1 MLENLWSE
9 WCEWWPTL
17 SPAYVFLLTV
27 PLVVVAAALV
37 GDAARK
43 RPRRDRRDLNPVSR
57 RTG

>member
-17 SPAYVFLLTV
+17 SPAFLFLLAV
-27 PLVVVAAALV
+27 PVAVVAVALA
-37 GDAARK
+37 GDAAR
-43 RPRRDRRDLNPVSR
+43 RRLPRDRRRLSPLSR